1 VNAAHGFL
9 NMLARLVKDRNPDF
23 LVCATDADWRPQWR
37 VELLPTYK
45 THRLDMPA
53 LPELDRQMP
62 VIFELLRLCR
72 VAVAGAPDY
81 EAEDVIGA
89 LIPRCAGKIEIVSG
103 DRDLFQL
110 VRDPDITVLYPKRG
124 VSELVTVDESE
135 IHERFKIP
143 GRAYGDYA
151 LLRGDSSD
159 GLPGVPGIGEKT
171 AALLVTQYGSV
182 GAVIEAAITGEGTG
196 ALGKIARALDYLDK
210 AAQVVFISAD
220 APIAELDMSRPDGL
234 PLPGLRELAGRW
246 GLTNPIERLL
256 AALASRKQEIPGG

>member
-9 NMLARLVKDRNPDF
+9 NMLARLVRDRDPDF
-23 LVCATDADWRPQWR
+23 LLCAIDADWRPRWR
-37 VELLPTYK
+37 VDLLPGYK

-62 VIFELLRLCR
+62 VIFELLQLCR

-89 LIPRCAGKIEIVSG
+89 VIPRCEGRVEIVSG

-110 VRDPDITVLYPKRG
+110 VRDPDVTVLYPKRG
-124 VSELVTVDESE
+124 VSELVTVDESY
-135 IHERFKIP
+135 IRERFKIP

-151 LLRGDSSD
+151 LLRGDASD

-171 AALLVTQYGSV
+171 AALLISRYGSV
-182 GAVIEAAITGEGTG
+182 GAVIEAAMTGNGTG
-196 ALGKIARALDYLDK
+196 ALGKIGRALDYLDK
-210 AAQVVFISAD
+210 AAQVVLISSD
-220 APIAELDMSRPDGL
+220 APVGEVDMTRPDGR
-234 PLPGLRELAGRW
+234 PLPGAMELAERW
-246 GLTNPIERLL
+246 ALNHPTERLL
-256 AALASRKQEIPGG
+256 SALAAGKGRGPGR